1 VALPSTDPWWRLALH
16 GLDTSWSSNGRDE
29 SPELAAP
36 VVVVARTPWSDAVR
50 ALLSTL
56 VAGAE
61 PATHC
66 SSAVAPFQLV
76 EANSDIVLAHAEEAA
91 DAEHDLRHPAG
102 LVQNDSLMSPIFSL
116 PWL

>member
-1 VALPSTDPWWRLALH
+1 LVFER
-16 GLDTSWSSNGRDE
+16 RDE

-61 PATHC
+61 PADALLIGC
-66 SSAVAPFQLV
+66 RPFQLV

-91 DAEHDLRHPAG
+91 DAEHDLRHPAD
-102 LVQNDSLMSPIFSL
+102 LSRMMSLMSPIFSL